1 MDDEVRAALDQGG
14 IVDITTTGRRS
25 GEPRR
30 IEIYLHRLDGDL
42 WLTGK
47 PGFPRDW
54 VANLVSDPAMT
65 VHLKRGV
72 RADLPATGTV
82 VTDPVIRAEVM
93 RRARVESWNADPD
106 QVERDL
112 EYWVQTSPLVR
123 VEIREDS

>member
-1 MDDEVRAALDQGG
+1 MEQGG

-25 GEPRR
+25 GESRR
-30 IEIYLHRLDGDL
+30 IEIYLHRLDGEL

-72 RADLPATGTV
+72 TADLPATGTV

-123 VEIREDS
+123 VEITEDS